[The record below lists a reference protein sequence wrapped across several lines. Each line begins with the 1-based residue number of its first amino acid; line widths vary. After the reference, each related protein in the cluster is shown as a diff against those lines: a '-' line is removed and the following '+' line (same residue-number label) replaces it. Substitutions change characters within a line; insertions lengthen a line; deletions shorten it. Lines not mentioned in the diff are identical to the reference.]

1 VSPLADFC
9 NQPLDAISFLI
20 GAAFGG
26 LVFALLV
33 LGAWIIHQSRRSKQL
48 ASGIDRREALWK
60 D

>member
-1 VSPLADFC
+1 MSPLADFC

-33 LGAWIIHQSRRSKQL
+33 LGAWIVHQYRRSKQL

>member
-1 VSPLADFC
+1 MTPPADFC

-20 GAAFGG
+20 GVAFG
-26 LVFALLV
+26 LVVFALLV